1 MNELHEVVS
10 LNDDDLD
17 ISELEQRLEMTAA
30 GAQLDPCVVMVV
42 WHWK

>member
-1 MNELHEVVS
+1 MSEDQEVVS

-30 GAQLDPCVVMVV
+30 AAATKGCLVN
-42 WHWK
+42 W